1 MNSTQDTAQRQKN
14 VSAPADTATI
24 LSIKNLMILVIILT
38 SAICAV
44 SFPISNAVQ
53 YSRAEKL
60 LESGDYDGAY
70 KAYGL
75 LLHRSSDYKDAT
87 AKQNECIYQQA
98 KVLTA
103 QQKYIGAYEKYASI
117 AKYKDSGN
125 QMKAIY
131 SQYKAQ
137 QFAQLKAAK
146 KGDTVTLGTYDG
158 EPIEW
163 IVLSKN
169 KDKTKTLLVSKYILT
184 EMAFHK
190 NSYATWD
197 ESAIR
202 KWLGGNFYK
211 KSFDDTEK
219 KRILVTKLKNKKNTE
234 YDQSSGK
241 NTSDRIFLLSI
252 DEAKKYFSSDEARIC
267 KTKSG
272 SAKAWCLRTKGD
284 AIFRISLV
292 ASDGS
297 VNTSGDN
304 EEDDYGI
311 RPAMWVNTK

>member
-1 MNSTQDTAQRQKN
+1 MNSTQDTAQRQKST
-14 VSAPADTATI
+14 SASADTTTI
-24 LSIKNLMILVIILT
+24 LSMKNLMILVIILT
-38 SAICAV
+38 NAICAV

-53 YSRAEKL
+53 YGRAENL

-75 LLHRSSDYKDAT
+75 LLHRSSDYKDAS

-98 KVLTA
+98 KALTA
-103 QQKYIGAYEKYASI
+103 QKNYIDAYEKYASI
-117 AKYKDSGN
+117 AKYKDSSD

-131 SQYKAQ
+131 NQYKAQ

-158 EPIEW
+158 KPIEW
-163 IVLSKN
+163 SVLSKN
-169 KDKTKTLLVSKYILT
+169 KDKNKTLLVSKYILT
-184 EMAFHK
+184 EKPFDKEH
-190 NSYATWD
+190 NVTWD
-197 ESAIR
+197 KSAIR

-211 KSFDDTEK
+211 KSFVDSEK
-219 KRILVTKLKNKKNTE
+219 KRIMVTKVNNKKNTE

-252 DEAKKYFSSDEARIC
+252 DEAKKYFPTDEARIC

-272 SAKAWCLRTKGD
+272 SAKTWCLRTQGNTD
-284 AIFRISLV
+284 FRISLV

-297 VNTSGDN
+297 INTFGDN

>member
-1 MNSTQDTAQRQKN
+1 MRLKNRPESQIIQKPSKT
-14 VSAPADTATI
+14 VGISM
-24 LSIKNLMILVIILT
+24 KNLMILVIILT
-38 SAICAV
+38 IAICAV

-53 YSRAEKL
+53 YGRAEKL

-70 KAYGL
+70 QAYGL
-75 LLHRSSDYKDAT
+75 LLHRNSDYKDAT

-98 KVLTA
+98 KALAA
-103 QQKYIGAYEKYASI
+103 QKEYIGAYEKYASI
-117 AKYKDSGN
+117 AKYKDSDD

-131 SQYKAQ
+131 DQYKAQ
-137 QFAQLKAAK
+137 QFARLKAAK
-146 KGDTVTLGTYDG
+146 KGETVTLGTYDG

-169 KDKTKTLLVSKYILT
+169 KDKSKTLLVSKYILT
-184 EMAFHK
+184 EKPFDKEHDV
-190 NSYATWD
+190 TWD
-197 ESAIR
+197 KSSIR

-219 KRILVTKLKNKKNTE
+219 KRVLVTKVKNKKNTE

-267 KTKSG
+267 KTKDG
-272 SAKAWCLRTKGD
+272 SAKAWCLRTQGD
-284 AIFRISLV
+284 ADFRISLV
-292 ASDGS
+292 AGDGS

>member
-1 MNSTQDTAQRQKN
+1 MRLQRRPENQIMQKPPKAIGI
-14 VSAPADTATI
+14 SM
-24 LSIKNLMILVIILT
+24 KNLMILVIILT
-38 SAICAV
+38 SALCAV

-53 YSRAEKL
+53 YDRAEKL
-60 LESGDYDGAY
+60 LESGDYNGAY

-75 LLHRSSDYKDAT
+75 LLDRSSNYKDAS

-98 KVLTA
+98 KALTA
-103 QQKYIGAYEKYASI
+103 QKKYIGAYEKYASI
-117 AKYKDSGN
+117 AKYKDSGD

-131 SQYKAQ
+131 NQYKAQ
-137 QFAQLKAAK
+137 QFARLKAAK

-169 KDKTKTLLVSKYILT
+169 KDKNKTLLVSKYILT
-184 EMAFHK
+184 EKPFDKKHDV
-190 NSYATWD
+190 TWD
-197 ESAIR
+197 KSAIR

-219 KRILVTKLKNKKNTE
+219 KRILVTKVKNKKNTE

-252 DEAKKYFSSDEARIC
+252 DEAKKYFPSDEARIC
-267 KTKSG
+267 KNKDG
-272 SAKAWCLRTKGD
+272 SAKAWCLRTQGNTN
-284 AIFRISLV
+284 FRISLV
-292 ASDGS
+292 ASEGS
-297 VNTSGDN
+297 INTFGND